1 METAETLIEQ
11 FTALGDPKIAAHSAR
26 FFKSGLGEY
35 GHGDKFLGIRVPEI
49 RHFAKAHRDVSLKS
63 ASILLKSEWH
73 EVRLLALIMLSE
85 QFKTSSADNQKVIY
99 DFYLSRTEHI
109 NNWDLVDCSAHI
121 IVGGHLLDQGKEDLY
136 TLANSQSL
144 WERRIAMMA
153 TFAFVRNNQY
163 SDTMKLAQ
171 MLLEDKEDLI
181 HKVSGWMLREVGKR
195 DTALLRAFLD
205 AHMKQMPR
213 TMLRYAIEKFDD
225 KERRRYLAR

>member
-1 METAETLIEQ
+1 
-11 FTALGDPKIAAHSAR
+11 
-26 FFKSGLGEY
+26 
-35 GHGDKFLGIRVPEI
+35 
-49 RHFAKAHRDVSLKS
+49 
-63 ASILLKSEWH
+63 
-73 EVRLLALIMLSE
+73 MLSE

-121 IVGGHLLDQGKEDLY
+121 IVGGYLLDQEKEDLY

-163 SDTMKLAQ
+163 ADTMKLAQ